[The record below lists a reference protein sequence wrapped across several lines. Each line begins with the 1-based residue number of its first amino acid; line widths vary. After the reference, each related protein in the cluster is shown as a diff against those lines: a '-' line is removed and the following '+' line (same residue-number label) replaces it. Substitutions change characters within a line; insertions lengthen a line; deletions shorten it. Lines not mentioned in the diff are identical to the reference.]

1 MEKLKRMQ
9 ESFVLYTEFIYFG
22 ELISVSVCCMQKRIG
37 HMYTL
42 FGIHIHII
50 YIVQRG
56 FGIMEVKISHNAHK
70 VGISFVQF

>member
-1 MEKLKRMQ
+1 
-9 ESFVLYTEFIYFG
+9 
-22 ELISVSVCCMQKRIG
+22 MQKRIG

-70 VGISFVQF
+70 VGISFVNFDVGQCFTKWFSIRPITTNLNTLLWL